1 MTHFIKKYE
10 RTVQLEATVEHNW
23 RIPRLQSTTS
33 LAIKCSTHPL
43 VPTMDQPMKGFDTC
57 GAVFICATNVIIPFN
72 TTIKTNDKISKIYPK
87 LNEICAI
94 LFKI

>member
-33 LAIKCSTHPL
+33 LAINVL
-43 VPTMDQPMKGFDTC
+43 PTLLSPPW
-57 GAVFICATNVIIPFN
+57 TNQ
-72 TTIKTNDKISKIYPK
+72 
-87 LNEICAI
+87 
-94 LFKI
+94 